1 MTRQLCF
8 DTYVHIMH
16 SYVVHRCAAISS
28 VLYDGSHC
36 MTCGLE
42 HMLSVFCASYLGKVL
57 SGTLCI
63 VPVKGYMSLNIN
75 VYYYI
80 MYST

>member
-36 MTCGLE
+36 MACGLE
-42 HMLSVFCASYLGKVL
+42 YMLSVFCASYLGKV
-57 SGTLCI
+57 CI
-63 VPVKGYMSLNIN
+63 WYTVHCACEGIYVLEYECVIL
-75 VYYYI
+75 
-80 MYST
+80 